1 MQIVIRLR
9 MTIEHGLRHPILGPL
24 LLVLLAVVLALMVVH
39 EGSEE
44 AVGDAGDL
52 CIGIALLL
60 VAIVALVRV
69 RPLLIMTAVNV
80 VRGPPWLAV
89 RALADAC
96 SAPSCSPLRL

>member
-1 MQIVIRLR
+1 MQVVIRLR
-9 MTIEHGLRHPILGPL
+9 RSIEHGLRHPILGPL

-44 AVGDAGDL
+44 AIGDAGDL
-52 CIGIALLL
+52 CVGIALLL

-69 RPLLIMTAVNV
+69 RPLLVITAVEV
-80 VRGPPWLAV
+80 VRGPPGLAV
-89 RALADAC
+89 RALADGC